1 MPLPKLTTLQSRLA
15 ASFAAS
21 LILITDYIWCSNPYF
36 AYAANGIG
44 SIDSE
49 DHNHRLSFELYAQTE
64 ATELSD
70 WHNGEESETYEPS
83 FAGLDRSIIGRAPD
97 GIEDL
102 PNNTP
107 GKLNINPGE
116 TQYWTVSNAT
126 LWGTLSSHVPGLRS
140 SMKGKREDGR
150 ILGDAEGIWDDLGN
164 AYADRDWPID
174 LQRRQNT
181 AANQRTLYITLNTCL
196 QPVSNVPGKGSA
208 PPQLQLYIS
217 QSPNNQKPG
226 PGTAESGRQSFV
238 IADGGF
244 ASIPVNATA
253 DIYIGVEAPAAPG
266 FTDHYNY
273 ELAASIDAPYH
284 SLNSRDSNLH
294 LIDSDTNSALFI
306 TSDLTNT
313 EPDDPVYKKWVSSP
327 PPFIIFAHNQN
338 DTAISGLQNS
348 FCGLKNK
355 AQIAAFKDGSNT
367 HNVEVGITTNRGLG
381 NKPKEQFYI
390 TSLNGSSAYYGFL
403 AVQGNST
410 AEGAGVI
417 GGGGKLWKPTNFET
431 KSDGNCQVIFNLTF
445 CSEVAY
451 AVPSNPR
458 TLPNITDL
466 KRLYDDNALA
476 LYKNFSYSLQQ
487 IACDTTSSA
496 RYSLVRDCAD
506 CAHAYKQWLC
516 AVAIPRCHDFS
527 SDLPFL
533 QPRNIAQEFIN
544 KTTLDP
550 MRTEANSTDMAAMY
564 ANRSRNAL
572 IDTKVRPGPYKEV
585 LPCRDLCYSLV
596 QSCPAALGF
605 ACPSERMG
613 LNRSYG
619 VRGPSGNI
627 TCSFLGAA
635 YYQNAATTADTLG
648 LSYIA
653 TATISALWL
662 LSR

>member
-1 MPLPKLTTLQSRLA
+1 MPLPKLTPLQSRLA

-21 LILITDYIWCSNPYF
+21 LVLITIYIWCSNPDF
-36 AYAANGIG
+36 AYAAHDVG
-44 SIDSE
+44 SIGND
-49 DHNHRLSFELYAQTE
+49 DHNHRMSYDLDAQPD
-64 ATELSD
+64 ASKILNWD
-70 WHNGEESETYEPS
+70 DGEELETYEPN
-83 FAGLDRSIIGRAPD
+83 FPGLDRSIIGRAPD
-97 GIEDL
+97 GAEDL

-107 GKLNINPGE
+107 GKLNINLGE

-126 LWGTLSSHVPGLRS
+126 LWGDLSPPTSGLPS
-140 SMKGKREDGR
+140 SKKDRREGGG
-150 ILGDAEGIWDDLGN
+150 IGGDAEDFWDDL
-164 AYADRDWPID
+164 ADTYADQGSLIELR
-174 LQRRQNT
+174 RRQNT
-181 AANQRTLYITLNTCL
+181 AATQRTLYITLNTCL
-196 QPVSNVPGKGSA
+196 QPVSDGTGKGSA

-217 QSPNNQKPG
+217 QSPSNKKPG
-226 PGTAESGRQSFV
+226 SGNADPGEQSFV
-238 IADGGF
+238 MADGGF

-253 DIYIGVEAPAAPG
+253 DIYIGVEAPAAAG

-284 SLNSRDSNLH
+284 SLNSSDSRLH

-313 EPDDPVYKKWVSSP
+313 EPEDPVYKKWVSTP

-338 DTAISGLQNS
+338 DTAILGLQNS
-348 FCGLKNK
+348 YCGLKNK
-355 AQIAAFKDGSNT
+355 AQIAAFKDGRNT

-403 AVQGNST
+403 AIQGNST
-410 AEGAGVI
+410 AEGAGVV
-417 GGGGKLWKPTNFET
+417 GGGGKVWKPTNFET

-451 AVPSNPR
+451 AVPSNPH
-458 TLPNITDL
+458 TFPNITDL
-466 KRLYDDNALA
+466 TRLYDDNALA

-506 CAHAYKQWLC
+506 CKHAYKQWLC

-527 SDLPFL
+527 SSLPFL
-533 QPRNIAQEFIN
+533 QPRNIAQKFIN
-544 KTTLDP
+544 ETTLDP
-550 MRTEANSTDMAAMY
+550 MRNEANSTNMAAMY

-572 IDTKVRPGPYKEV
+572 IDTKIRPGPYKEV
-585 LPCRDLCYSLV
+585 LPCRDLCYGLV

-619 VRGPSGNI
+619 VRDPSGNI

-635 YYQNAATTADTLG
+635 YYQNGATTARTPGLRTL
-648 LSYIA
+648 A
-653 TATISALWL
+653 TAVVSAVWL
-662 LSR
+662 LTG